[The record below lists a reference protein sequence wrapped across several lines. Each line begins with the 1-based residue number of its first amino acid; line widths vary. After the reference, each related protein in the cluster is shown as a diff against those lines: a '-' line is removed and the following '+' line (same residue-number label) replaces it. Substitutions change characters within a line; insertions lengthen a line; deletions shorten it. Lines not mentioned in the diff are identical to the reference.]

1 MANWCSMLTAKKG
14 TDVSLFAKTQ
24 VPVQRENQE
33 NLFVVLWTNRKQK
46 IENRKLECVILYPCN
61 NAVTHS
67 GEGKMAKASKKV
79 TQIKKEIK
87 ARKSKMKK
95 QVSKIKKLKKALKKI
110 AQRCLF

>member
-1 MANWCSMLTAKKG
+1 M
-14 TDVSLFAKTQ
+14 SLYGRT
-24 VPVQRENQE
+24 
-33 NLFVVLWTNRKQK
+33 K

-95 QVSKIKKLKKALKKI
+95 QVSKIKKLKKVLKKI
-110 AQRCLF
+110 A